1 MSARKPIPTA
11 WWLRPVKNDALVGE
25 HSDVTWK
32 RLNGAPPA
40 ARRVEVRRPDVR
52 AEGAQV
58 AEAGVVEHDGDDV
71 GRALRRLGVVGEA
84 GCRLGR
90 GEADLL
96 GFVHGPRG

>member
-11 WWLRPVKNDALVGE
+11 WWLRPVKNEARVGE
-25 HSDVTWK
+25 HREVTWK

-40 ARRVEVRRPDVR
+40 AKRVEVRRADVR

-71 GRALRRLGVVGEA
+71 GRARRGLGLVGEA
-84 GCRLGR
+84 GRRLGR

-96 GFVHGPRG
+96 GLVHGSRG